1 MAVHPSQ
8 AVVMNTYETSA
19 TVEDQGQVRIAGVPF
34 EPGTRVE
41 VSITPTQNGT
51 GLPSAAEPDRVARL
65 LAALDKSRNTAT
77 VGPLR
82 RAELYD
88 RDILH

>member
-1 MAVHPSQ
+1 MRAE
-8 AVVMNTYETSA
+8 AMKIYETFA
-19 TVEDQGQVRIAGVPF
+19 TVEDQGEVRVAGVPF

-41 VSITPTQNGT
+41 VTITATQNGT
-51 GLPSAAEPDRVARL
+51 ELLSAESDQVARL
-65 LAALDKSRNTAT
+65 LAALDKARNTET

-88 RDILH
+88 RDIPH

>member
-1 MAVHPSQ
+1 MK
-8 AVVMNTYETSA
+8 TYETSA
-19 TVEDQGQVRIAGVPF
+19 TVEDQGQVRVAGVPF

-41 VSITPTQNGT
+41 VTITPIQKGT
-51 GLPSAAEPDRVARL
+51 ELPNAAEPDRVARL
-65 LAALDKSRNTAT
+65 LAALDRARNCET

>member
-1 MAVHPSQ
+1 ME
-8 AVVMNTYETSA
+8 TYETSA
-19 TVEDQGQVRIAGVPF
+19 TVQEQGQVVVAGVPF

-41 VSITPTQNGT
+41 VTITPTENGAE
-51 GLPSAAEPDRVARL
+51 LPTAAPPDRTARL
-65 LAALDKSRNTAT
+65 LAALDKARNTET

-88 RDILH
+88 RSVLH

>member
-1 MAVHPSQ
+1 ME
-8 AVVMNTYETSA
+8 TYETSA
-19 TVEDQGQVRIAGVPF
+19 TVQEQGQVVVAGVPF

-41 VSITPTQNGT
+41 VTITPTENGAE
-51 GLPSAAEPDRVARL
+51 LPTAATPDRAARL
-65 LAALDKSRNTAT
+65 LAALDKARNTET

-88 RDILH
+88 RSVLH

>member
-1 MAVHPSQ
+1 ME
-8 AVVMNTYETSA
+8 TYETSA
-19 TVEDQGQVRIAGVPF
+19 TVEDQGQVRVAGVPF

-41 VSITPTQNGT
+41 VTIRPAPNGAGSSGADAT
-51 GLPSAAEPDRVARL
+51 GRAARL
-65 LAALDKSRNTAT
+65 LAALDKSRNTEA

-88 RDILH
+88 RGILH

>member
-1 MAVHPSQ
+1 MK
-8 AVVMNTYETSA
+8 TYETSA
-19 TVEDQGQVRIAGVPF
+19 TVEDQGQVRVNGVPF
-34 EPGTRVE
+34 EPGTRVD
-41 VSITPTQNGT
+41 VTITPMQNGAE
-51 GLPSAAEPDRVARL
+51 LASAAGRDLSAPL
-65 LAALDKSRNTAT
+65 LAALGKGRNTET

>member
-1 MAVHPSQ
+1 MK
-8 AVVMNTYETSA
+8 TYETSA
-19 TVEDQGQVRIAGVPF
+19 IVEDQGQVRVAGVPF

-41 VSITPTQNGT
+41 VTITPTQNGADA
-51 GLPSAAEPDRVARL
+51 PSAAEPDRAARL
-65 LAALDKSRNTAT
+65 LAALDKARNSET

-82 RAELYD
+82 RTELYD